1 MELLCI
7 TLGQEA
13 YCTIRLLILIV
24 GLCCAALGIYAVSK
38 IK

>member
-7 TLGQEA
+7 TLSKEA
-13 YCTIRLLILIV
+13 YCTIRLIIFIL
-24 GLCCAALGIYAVSK
+24 GMCCVVLGIYAVSK

>member
-7 TLGQEA
+7 SLSKEA
-13 YCTIRLLILIV
+13 YCTIRLLILIA
-24 GLCCAALGIYAVSK
+24 GLCCVALGIYAVSK